1 MKNAA
6 TVRLNPHFNSHRTIQ
21 LFVCLIDGF
30 ILHNPCLNLP
40 AGWQFSDRA
49 AFYFSLDRCV
59 TDGYAV
65 VWLIFFPDFPLLDD
79 KAKAE

>member
-59 TDGYAV
+59 TEQDM
-65 VWLIFFPDFPLLDD
+65 LLSD
-79 KAKAE
+79 